1 MTLPV
6 SFPRKRESNVCMLQR
21 CWVLALRRKHS
32 GARFAGKTTAM
43 RCAAVLGLCA
53 ALTLPGHATNAVPT
67 EQDRATQAR
76 ATEIAEHLRSNP
88 RQTFAPAHRSSEA
101 KRRELGDSPALTL
114 RRFREGK
121 SVAEISQERGF
132 VSGTILNHL
141 GEAAEGGEEIDLTRF
156 LTAEQESE
164 IKAAFEAINWQNIVG
179 AREND
184 PSSPGAQLGVL
195 LGVERAPFFVVRD
208 DAGEKVYRSVL
219 QLIQERFGE
228 SVSTS
233 ERARDVD
240 PDDVG
245 GI

>member
-1 MTLPV
+1 VHIIMVKKKMADGTDC
-6 SFPRKRESNVCMLQR
+6 RKCAEVTEFL
-21 CWVLALRRKHS
+21 
-32 GARFAGKTTAM
+32 KT
-43 RCAAVLGLCA
+43 RGLW
-53 ALTLPGHATNAVPT
+53 
-67 EQDRATQAR
+67 DRID
-76 ATEIAEHLRSNP
+76 EI
-88 RQTFAPAHRSSEA
+88 
-101 KRRELGDSPALTL
+101 
-114 RRFREGK
+114 
-121 SVAEISQERGF
+121 V
-132 VSGTILNHL
+132 
-141 GEAAEGGEEIDLTRF
+141 
-156 LTAEQESE
+156 
-164 IKAAFEAINWQNIVG
+164 W

-184 PSSPGAQLGVL
+184 PSSPGAQLGTL